1 MLLTLLYLVFALSS
15 LLLIV
20 VILIQEGRGGG
31 LGDAFGGAGQ
41 QTFGVGTSGITKFTA
56 VVCVVMLASAVLI
69 HTLGQRESDSLIQS
83 GGPSLLDASPAGG
96 TAPTGGAPT
105 GGTDG

>member
-1 MLLTLLYLVFALSS
+1 MPVTPFYLLFVLSA

-41 QTFGVGTSGITKFTA
+41 QTFGVGTRGITRFTSWVGVA
-56 VVCVVMLASAVLI
+56 FLASAVAITWIEKENSKGLI
-69 HTLGQRESDSLIQS
+69 GTTVDIPTFQNDSS
-83 GGPSLLDASPAGG
+83 APPA
-96 TAPTGGAPT
+96 GAPT
-105 GGTDG
+105 TPPAGQ

>member
-41 QTFGVGTSGITKFTA
+41 QTFGVGARGITKFTA
-56 VVCVVMLASAVLI
+56 GVGVVFLASALAI
-69 HTLGQRESDSLIQS
+69 TLVKKEQSTSIIGSSPDTQVVPGAGDS
-83 GGPSLLDASPAGG
+83 APAGG
-96 TAPTGGAPT
+96 GTNPPAGG
-105 GGTDG
+105 

>member
-1 MLLTLLYLVFALSS
+1 MPVTPFYLLFVLSA

-41 QTFGVGTSGITKFTA
+41 QTFGVGTRGITRFTSWVGA
-56 VVCVVMLASAVLI
+56 VFLASAVAI
-69 HTLGQRESDSLIQS
+69 TYIEKINS
-83 GGPSLLDASPAGG
+83 GGLLNDQNLVPQVEPDSAAPPPAAP
-96 TAPTGGAPT
+96 TPPTGG
-105 GGTDG
+105 

>member
-1 MLLTLLYLVFALSS
+1 MFLETILYLTFALSS

-41 QTFGVGTSGITKFTA
+41 QTFGVGARGITKFTA
-56 VVCVVMLASAVLI
+56 GVALVFMGSALTIVLLAKSSSGSVI
-69 HTLGQRESDSLIQS
+69 GSSSDTVE
-83 GGPSLLDASPAGG
+83 PFEVPA
-96 TAPTGGAPT
+96 
-105 GGTDG
+105 DE